1 MDTFVQLIASDH
13 SPQYCHNNKLMTDF
27 VPNNDSYFLL
37 TLVMLSCHNDCS
49 QFRLKSSRKIRLP
62 QGKRTLDFP
71 HTEFLILSYPLSNP
85 QSQRSQSVLN
95 SRWDD
100 KSEDVLGVLQV
111 VVNAS
116 EYGGDGGVEDTL
128 DRIAEAVSA
137 SLYLIQHQS
146 NVEQYRQQIREEKD
160 RVTEHRDDLHGERST
175 WHSTSEMWKSVTESA
190 MVLLSASVGSGAVSF
205 AQAVRLTKQFKH
217 VIQREKDE
225 IENLKVTT
233 KEGAIPKEERTLEHR
248 FQAISALKSILSDT
262 RSLHVMAAG
271 SQSHTVRMLI
281 YPPK

>member
-1 MDTFVQLIASDH
+1 
-13 SPQYCHNNKLMTDF
+13 MTDF
-27 VPNNDSYFLL
+27 VPNNDSYFLH
-37 TLVMLSCHNDCS
+37 TLVILSCHNDCS
-49 QFRLKSSRKIRLP
+49 IFRLKSSRMIRLP

-175 WHSTSEMWKSVTESA
+175 WHSTTEMWKSVTESA

-225 IENLKVTT
+225 IENLKVTA
-233 KEGAIPKEERTLEHR
+233 KEGAIQKEERTLEHR

>member
-1 MDTFVQLIASDH
+1 M
-13 SPQYCHNNKLMTDF
+13 
-27 VPNNDSYFLL
+27 
-37 TLVMLSCHNDCS
+37 
-49 QFRLKSSRKIRLP
+49 
-62 QGKRTLDFP
+62 
-71 HTEFLILSYPLSNP
+71 
-85 QSQRSQSVLN
+85 
-95 SRWDD
+95 
-100 KSEDVLGVLQV
+100 

-175 WHSTSEMWKSVTESA
+175 WHSTTEMWKSVSESA

-225 IENLKVTT
+225 IENLKVTA

-281 YPPK
+281 YSFR